1 MAENDLLTRLLDAG
15 MTFTALT
22 QARAE
27 ELIRDLVRAGAVQ
40 AEQAQE
46 SVDELLARS
55 RRNSERVLEAVR
67 SEIDD
72 QLGKLDLATRADLER
87 LVHRFADVAATIVAQ
102 VAPDRARGSSTTASS
117 RASAPAAVTSS
128 STTAPAK
135 KTPATKTAAKK
146 STTKKTAAKKTTA
159 KKSTAKKSTAKK
171 STAKKST
178 AKTAA
183 KKAPAEKTAAQK
195 TSTKA
200 AAKKA
205 PAKKSSG

>member
-40 AEQAQE
+40 AEHAQE

-87 LVHRFADVAATIVAQ
+87 LMHRFADVAATLIAQ

-117 RASAPAAVTSS
+117 RASQPAAVTSS
-128 STTAPAK
+128 STTASAKKAAAK
-135 KTPATKTAAKK
+135 KTTTKK
-146 STTKKTAAKKTTA
+146 STAKKAAAKKTTA
-159 KKSTAKKSTAKK
+159 KKTTAKAPAKKSTAKK
-171 STAKKST
+171 TTAKK
-178 AKTAA
+178 
-183 KKAPAEKTAAQK
+183 
-195 TSTKA
+195 TSGTKA

>member
-40 AEQAQE
+40 AEHAQE

-72 QLGKLDLATRADLER
+72 QLGKLDLATRADIER
-87 LVHRFADVAATIVAQ
+87 LVHRFADVAATLVAQ

-117 RASAPAAVTSS
+117 RASQPAAVTSS
-128 STTAPAK
+128 TTASAK
-135 KTPATKTAAKK
+135 KA
-146 STTKKTAAKKTTA
+146 AAKKTTA
-159 KKSTAKKSTAKK
+159 KKSAAKTTTAKKTTAKK
-171 STAKKST
+171 TTTAKK
-178 AKTAA
+178 AAA
-183 KKAPAEKTAAQK
+183 KKAPAKKSTATK
-195 TSTKA
+195 TSGTKA

>member
-87 LVHRFADVAATIVAQ
+87 LVHRFADLAATLVAQ
-102 VAPDRARGSSTTASS
+102 VAPDRARSSSTTASS
-117 RASAPAAVTSS
+117 RASQPPAVTSS
-128 STTAPAK
+128 STTASAK
-135 KTPATKTAAKK
+135 KAA
-146 STTKKTAAKKTTA
+146 A
-159 KKSTAKKSTAKK
+159 KKSTAKKAPAKK
-171 STAKKST
+171 STAKK
-178 AKTAA
+178 
-183 KKAPAEKTAAQK
+183 
-195 TSTKA
+195 TSGTKA

>member
-128 STTAPAK
+128 SKTAPAK
-135 KTPATKTAAKK
+135 KTAATKTAAKK

-159 KKSTAKKSTAKK
+159 KKSTTKKTTAKK
-171 STAKKST
+171 STAKKT
-178 AKTAA
+178 ATN
-183 KKAPAEKTAAQK
+183 KAPAEKTAAKK

>member
-87 LVHRFADVAATIVAQ
+87 LVHRFADVAATLVAQ

-117 RASAPAAVTSS
+117 RASQPAAVTSS
-128 STTAPAK
+128 STTASAK
-135 KTPATKTAAKK
+135 KA
-146 STTKKTAAKKTTA
+146 AAKKTTA
-159 KKSTAKKSTAKK
+159 KKSTAKKAPAKKTTAKKAPAKK

-178 AKTAA
+178 AK
-183 KKAPAEKTAAQK
+183 K
-195 TSTKA
+195 TSGTKA

>member
-87 LVHRFADVAATIVAQ
+87 LVHRFADVAATLVAQ

-117 RASAPAAVTSS
+117 RASQPAAVTSS
-128 STTAPAK
+128 STTASAKKAAAK
-135 KTPATKTAAKK
+135 KTTTKK
-146 STTKKTAAKKTTA
+146 STAKKAAAKKTTA
-159 KKSTAKKSTAKK
+159 KKTTAKAPAKKSTAKK
-171 STAKKST
+171 TTAKK
-178 AKTAA
+178 
-183 KKAPAEKTAAQK
+183 
-195 TSTKA
+195 TSGTKA

>member
-87 LVHRFADVAATIVAQ
+87 LVHRFADVAATLVAQ
-102 VAPDRARGSSTTASS
+102 VAPDRGRSSSTTASS
-117 RASAPAAVTSS
+117 RASQPAAVTSS
-128 STTAPAK
+128 STTASAK
-135 KTPATKTAAKK
+135 KAAAKK
-146 STTKKTAAKKTTA
+146 STAKKAPAKKSAAKKTTA
-159 KKSTAKKSTAKK
+159 KKSTAKKAPAKK
-171 STAKKST
+171 STAKK
-178 AKTAA
+178 
-183 KKAPAEKTAAQK
+183 
-195 TSTKA
+195 TSGTKA

>member
-1 MAENDLLTRLLDAG
+1 MAEHDLLTRLLDAG

-55 RRNSERVLEAVR
+55 RRNSERVLDAVR

-72 QLGKLDLATRADLER
+72 QLGKLDLATRGDLER
-87 LVHRFADVAATIVAQ
+87 LVQRFADVAATIVAQ
-102 VAPDRARGSSTTASS
+102 VAPDRARASSTGSS
-117 RASAPAAVTSS
+117 RAARPAAVTSS
-128 STTAPAK
+128 SATAATKKAPAKKAPAKKSATKKAPAKKAPAKKSATKKAPAKKAPAKTAPAK
-135 KTPATKTAAKK
+135 KSVTKKAPAKK
-146 STTKKTAAKKTTA
+146 S
-159 KKSTAKKSTAKK
+159 
-171 STAKKST
+171 
-178 AKTAA
+178 AA
-183 KKAPAEKTAAQK
+183 KKAP
-195 TSTKA
+195 
-200 AAKKA
+200 AKKA

>member
-40 AEQAQE
+40 AEHAQE

-72 QLGKLDLATRADLER
+72 QLGKLDLATRADIER
-87 LVHRFADVAATIVAQ
+87 LVHRFADVAATLVAQ

-117 RASAPAAVTSS
+117 RASQPAAVTSS
-128 STTAPAK
+128 TTASAK
-135 KTPATKTAAKK
+135 KA
-146 STTKKTAAKKTTA
+146 AAKKTTA
-159 KKSTAKKSTAKK
+159 KKSAAKKTTAKKTTTAKKAAAKKAAAKKAPAKKSTAKK
-171 STAKKST
+171 
-178 AKTAA
+178 
-183 KKAPAEKTAAQK
+183 
-195 TSTKA
+195 TSGTKA

>member
-72 QLGKLDLATRADLER
+72 QLGKLDLATRADIER
-87 LVHRFADVAATIVAQ
+87 LVHRFADVAATLVAQ

-117 RASAPAAVTSS
+117 RASQPAAVTSS
-128 STTAPAK
+128 TTASAK
-135 KTPATKTAAKK
+135 KA
-146 STTKKTAAKKTTA
+146 AAKKTTA
-159 KKSTAKKSTAKK
+159 KKSAAKKTTAKKTTAKK
-171 STAKKST
+171 TTTAKK
-178 AKTAA
+178 AAA
-183 KKAPAEKTAAQK
+183 KKAPAKKSTATK
-195 TSTKA
+195 TSGTKA

>member
-40 AEQAQE
+40 ADHAQE

-72 QLGKLDLATRADLER
+72 QLGKLDLATRADIER
-87 LVHRFADVAATIVAQ
+87 LVHRFADVAATLVAQ

-117 RASAPAAVTSS
+117 RASRPAAVTSS
-128 STTAPAK
+128 TTASAK
-135 KTPATKTAAKK
+135 KA
-146 STTKKTAAKKTTA
+146 AAKKTTA
-159 KKSTAKKSTAKK
+159 KKSAAKKTTAKKTTAKKTTTAKKAAAKKAPAKKSTAKK
-171 STAKKST
+171 
-178 AKTAA
+178 
-183 KKAPAEKTAAQK
+183 
-195 TSTKA
+195 TSGTKA

>member
-87 LVHRFADVAATIVAQ
+87 LVHRFADVAATVIAQ

-117 RASAPAAVTSS
+117 RASQRAAVTSS
-128 STTAPAK
+128 STTASAK
-135 KTPATKTAAKK
+135 KTAAKKTAAKK
-146 STTKKTAAKKTTA
+146 STAKKPTA
-159 KKSTAKKSTAKK
+159 KKSATKKAPAKKA
-171 STAKKST
+171 
-178 AKTAA
+178 AA
-183 KKAPAEKTAAQK
+183 KKAPAKKAPAKK
-195 TSTKA
+195 TSGTKA

>member
-40 AEQAQE
+40 AEHAQE

-72 QLGKLDLATRADLER
+72 QLGKLDLATRADIER
-87 LVHRFADVAATIVAQ
+87 LVHRFADVAATLVAQ

-117 RASAPAAVTSS
+117 RASQPAAVTSS
-128 STTAPAK
+128 TTASAK
-135 KTPATKTAAKK
+135 KA
-146 STTKKTAAKKTTA
+146 AAKKTTA
-159 KKSTAKKSTAKK
+159 KKSAAKKTTAKKTTTAKKAAAKKAPAKKSTAKK
-171 STAKKST
+171 
-178 AKTAA
+178 
-183 KKAPAEKTAAQK
+183 
-195 TSTKA
+195 TSGTKA

>member
-40 AEQAQE
+40 AEHAQE

-72 QLGKLDLATRADLER
+72 QLGKLDLATRADIER
-87 LVHRFADVAATIVAQ
+87 LVHRFADVAATLVAQ

-117 RASAPAAVTSS
+117 RASQPAAVTSS
-128 STTAPAK
+128 TTASAK
-135 KTPATKTAAKK
+135 KA
-146 STTKKTAAKKTTA
+146 AAKKTTA
-159 KKSTAKKSTAKK
+159 KKSAAKKTTAKKTTAKKTTTAKKAAAKKAPAKKSTAKK
-171 STAKKST
+171 
-178 AKTAA
+178 
-183 KKAPAEKTAAQK
+183 
-195 TSTKA
+195 TSGTKA

>member
-40 AEQAQE
+40 AEHAQE

-87 LVHRFADVAATIVAQ
+87 LMHRFADVAATLIAQ

-117 RASAPAAVTSS
+117 RATQPAAVTSS
-128 STTAPAK
+128 STTASAK
-135 KTPATKTAAKK
+135 KA
-146 STTKKTAAKKTTA
+146 AAKKTTAKETAA

-171 STAKKST
+171 TATKKSTAKKST
-178 AKTAA
+178 AKKTPA
-183 KKAPAEKTAAQK
+183 KKSTAKK
-195 TSTKA
+195 TSGTKA
-200 AAKKA
+200 TAKKA

>member
-46 SVDELLARS
+46 GVDELLARS
-55 RRNSERVLEAVR
+55 RRNSERLIDAVR

-87 LVHRFADVAATIVAQ
+87 LAHRFADVAASIVAQ
-102 VAPDRARGSSTTASS
+102 VAPDRARTTSTAPSTTE
-117 RASAPAAVTSS
+117 RPAPAAVPSS
-128 STTAPAK
+128 SSSAPQSDQESAK
-135 KTPATKTAAKK
+135 KSSAKKSAAKKTAAKK
-146 STTKKTAAKKTTA
+146 ATTKAPAKKSATKATSAPAKKTTA
-159 KKSTAKKSTAKK
+159 KKATT
-171 STAKKST
+171 
-178 AKTAA
+178 
-183 KKAPAEKTAAQK
+183 
-195 TSTKA
+195 
-200 AAKKA
+200 KA
-205 PAKKSSG
+205 PAKKSAAKKPPGTTKSSG

>member
-40 AEQAQE
+40 AEHAQE

-87 LVHRFADVAATIVAQ
+87 LMHRFADVAATLIAQ

-117 RASAPAAVTSS
+117 RASQPAAVTTS
-128 STTAPAK
+128 STTASAK
-135 KTPATKTAAKK
+135 KA
-146 STTKKTAAKKTTA
+146 AAKKTTAKETAA

-171 STAKKST
+171 TATKKSTAKKST
-178 AKTAA
+178 AKKTPA
-183 KKAPAEKTAAQK
+183 KKSTAKK
-195 TSTKA
+195 TSGTKA
-200 AAKKA
+200 TAKKA

>member
-40 AEQAQE
+40 AEHAQE

-102 VAPDRARGSSTTASS
+102 VAPDRARGASTTASS

-128 STTAPAK
+128 SKTAPAK

-171 STAKKST
+171 TAT
-178 AKTAA
+178 
-183 KKAPAEKTAAQK
+183 KKAPAEKTAAKK

>member
-1 MAENDLLTRLLDAG
+1 

-87 LVHRFADVAATIVAQ
+87 LVHRFADVAATLVAQ
-102 VAPDRARGSSTTASS
+102 VAPDWARGSSTTATS
-117 RASAPAAVTSS
+117 RATEPAAVTASP
-128 STTAPAK
+128 STTAPAEEAAAE
-135 KTPATKTAAKK
+135 KTTATKSTA
-146 STTKKTAAKKTTA
+146 KTSAAKKTTGRKASAKKTTAKESTA

-178 AKTAA
+178 A
-183 KKAPAEKTAAQK
+183 EE
-195 TSTKA
+195 
-200 AAKKA
+200 A
-205 PAKKSSG
+205 PAKKSTAKKSTAKKTSGTTAAAKKSSG

>member
-40 AEQAQE
+40 AEHAQE

-87 LVHRFADVAATIVAQ
+87 LMHRFADVAATLIAQ

-117 RASAPAAVTSS
+117 RASQPAAVTSS
-128 STTAPAK
+128 STTASAKKAAAK
-135 KTPATKTAAKK
+135 KTTAKETAAKK
-146 STTKKTAAKKTTA
+146 STAKKAAAKKTTAKETAA

-171 STAKKST
+171 TAAKKST
-178 AKTAA
+178 AK
-183 KKAPAEKTAAQK
+183 K
-195 TSTKA
+195 TSGTKA

>member
-40 AEQAQE
+40 AEHAQE

-72 QLGKLDLATRADLER
+72 QLGKLDLATRADIER
-87 LVHRFADVAATIVAQ
+87 LVHRFADVAATLVAQ

-117 RASAPAAVTSS
+117 RASQPAAVTSS
-128 STTAPAK
+128 TTASAK
-135 KTPATKTAAKK
+135 KA
-146 STTKKTAAKKTTA
+146 AAKKTTA
-159 KKSTAKKSTAKK
+159 KKSAAKKTTAKKTTAKK
-171 STAKKST
+171 TTTAKK
-178 AKTAA
+178 AAA
-183 KKAPAEKTAAQK
+183 KKAPAKKSTATK
-195 TSTKA
+195 TSGTKA